1 VRLVT
6 AIGGG
11 GNERHWYMVLLML
24 LAFLSPFFILP
35 AGDIL
40 FGLYDLLWIPMLF
53 VIFLVRK
60 NIHFKAELFFLFLF
74 ILILFV
80 TTISV
85 SGELKKLYRLI
96 GILSPILYFSTKY
109 IIKSEDFNR
118 FVLLF
123 MYGCLINIMIS
134 IFMFLTGYSLV
145 ETSQKIWLENGEV
158 ILRAG
163 GLAGNTGMYSSII
176 GVTLLTALFSYF
188 KRTIN
193 IFVFIFVLVCCL
205 YSISII
211 SSRAGALVCVIGLFF
226 FLVSSGRISFIN
238 ILIWVGAGVVISN
251 FAMYLFQEDDYILA
265 SFSRFDF
272 FSNDINSF
280 SSGRIDN
287 WLSIINYLD
296 GKLVLGVGYKAG
308 VDALGH
314 FIDNSFLTLLVEGG
328 IFAFLLFLSLFVF
341 MFHNLY
347 KYRGSVVKDERAL
360 GLSVLLMFFV
370 TNVTSDSYTFW
381 LTTPISLAII
391 TLSSSYLHSKFLNNK
406 KVVYNEGLARNI

>member
-1 VRLVT
+1 
-6 AIGGG
+6 
-11 GNERHWYMVLLML
+11 
-24 LAFLSPFFILP
+24 
-35 AGDIL
+35 
-40 FGLYDLLWIPMLF
+40 
-53 VIFLVRK
+53 
-60 NIHFKAELFFLFLF
+60 
-74 ILILFV
+74 
-80 TTISV
+80 
-85 SGELKKLYRLI
+85 
-96 GILSPILYFSTKY
+96 
-109 IIKSEDFNR
+109 
-118 FVLLF
+118 
-123 MYGCLINIMIS
+123 
-134 IFMFLTGYSLV
+134 
-145 ETSQKIWLENGEV
+145 
-158 ILRAG
+158 
-163 GLAGNTGMYSSII
+163 
-176 GVTLLTALFSYF
+176 
-188 KRTIN
+188 
-193 IFVFIFVLVCCL
+193 
-205 YSISII
+205 
-211 SSRAGALVCVIGLFF
+211 
-226 FLVSSGRISFIN
+226 
-238 ILIWVGAGVVISN
+238 VGAGVVISN

-296 GKLVLGVGYKAG
+296 GKLVIGVGYKAG